1 MAQVIAAMCRNIA
14 QHRRS
19 WAGYRSYHDGRT
31 HVYAPHSEDTRK
43 QRHQKASAGM
53 NRYTILRVANDW
65 SDALAARP
73 DLAEPP
79 QEARFT
85 VCSIRQTECVRM
97 AYMGGGTVGQDKRAK
112 ALAAGAGVAQ
122 HRVRSRAGRRPVPAL
137 QGPLPGGSAAPAA
150 RSAPVSSG
158 AAPPPQDASGGGV
171 ADGSDDER
179 VLLTSG
185 PAHPAAVQLA
195 AELQE
200 QQDQVVAGGAA
211 APAGDGLVPGGR
223 PPSRPEVYQMHS
235 SEEED
240 PDVAEQPGREQSQPT
255 ARPRTLVQRPSIA
268 GTPPRS
274 RRPVQGSTPSTPSAG
289 CGALRRAPTASP
301 TSVRPHAKARPGPI
315 LAPDRPSPNL
325 PLG

>member
-1 MAQVIAAMCRNIA
+1 
-14 QHRRS
+14 
-19 WAGYRSYHDGRT
+19 
-31 HVYAPHSEDTRK
+31 
-43 QRHQKASAGM
+43 
-53 NRYTILRVANDW
+53 
-65 SDALAARP
+65 
-73 DLAEPP
+73 
-79 QEARFT
+79 
-85 VCSIRQTECVRM
+85 M

-171 ADGSDDER
+171 ADGSDDEH
-179 VLLTSG
+179 VLLTSE